1 MVNEGG
7 LESWVEEAN
16 SDVRREAEE
25 AQEHKGLVSNR
36 LAGVAASTA
45 VHNITPLFSEQTA
58 LISPLDSSLLA

>member
-1 MVNEGG
+1 MVNDGG

-45 VHNITPLFSEQTA
+45 VHNT
-58 LISPLDSSLLA
+58 